1 MRSWRA
7 RARVTGGRDEGDDY
21 REEDGLHDAI
31 QQNIENLAVHNAIAR
46 PIIILCAA
54 ALVYLL
60 AAAWLLVVA
69 RHQDRLSW
77 AVAARI
83 VGMGILAYVA
93 SKVLS
98 GIVVDPRPYLV
109 THTHPLIAT
118 ARDNGFPS
126 DHVLLVAWLTASL
139 WWIDRRWA
147 PAFAAGV
154 VLVMIGRLGVGAHH
168 TLDVLGSVVIVIVA
182 ALIVRA
188 VPLPARWST
197 PLFPARHALDRARRR

>member
-1 MRSWRA
+1 M
-7 RARVTGGRDEGDDY
+7 TGGRDEQNDY
-21 REEDGLHDAI
+21 QHEEDGVHDAI
-31 QQNIENLAVHNAIAR
+31 QQNIETLAVHNAIAR

-60 AAAWLLVVA
+60 AAGWLLVVA
-69 RHQDRLSW
+69 RRQVRLSR

-83 VGMGILAYVA
+83 IGLGVLAYLA
-93 SKVLS
+93 SKVLN
-98 GIVVDPRPYLV
+98 GIVVDLRPYLV

-139 WWIDRRWA
+139 WWIDRRWV
-147 PAFAAGV
+147 PAFVVGV

-168 TLDVLGSVVIVIVA
+168 TLDVLGSVAIVTVA
-182 ALIVRA
+182 ARVARA
-188 VPLPARWST
+188 IPLPARWAA
-197 PLFPARHALDRARRR
+197 PLFPARRALDGTKRRATRHD

>member
-1 MRSWRA
+1 M
-7 RARVTGGRDEGDDY
+7 TINDEEGGLR
-21 REEDGLHDAI
+21 DAI
-31 QQNIENLAVHNAIAR
+31 QQNIETLAVHNAIAR

-60 AAAWLLVVA
+60 VAGWLLVVA
-69 RHQDRLSW
+69 RRQDRLSL
-77 AVAARI
+77 AVAAHI
-83 VGMGILAYVA
+83 VGLGILAYLA

-98 GIVVDPRPYLV
+98 GIVIDPRPYLV

-147 PAFAAGV
+147 PAFAAGM

-168 TLDVLGSVVIVIVA
+168 TLDVFGSVVIVTVA
-182 ALIVRA
+182 ALVSRA
-188 VPLPARWST
+188 IPLPARWSA
-197 PLFPARHALDRARRR
+197 PLFPAGRALDRVER

>member
-1 MRSWRA
+1 
-7 RARVTGGRDEGDDY
+7 
-21 REEDGLHDAI
+21 LHDAI
-31 QQNIENLAVHNAIAR
+31 QQNLENLAVRNAIAR
-46 PIIILCAA
+46 PIIILCAV

-60 AAAWLLVVA
+60 AAGWLLVLA
-69 RHQDRLSW
+69 RRQDRLSW
-77 AVAARI
+77 AMVARI
-83 VGMGILAYVA
+83 VGMGVLAYLA

-98 GIVVDPRPYLV
+98 AYVIDPRPYLV

-126 DHVLLVAWLTASL
+126 DHVLLVAWLAASL

-168 TLDVLGSVVIVIVA
+168 TLDVLGSVVIVTVA
-182 ALIVRA
+182 ALVVRA
-188 VPLPARWST
+188 IPLPTRWST
-197 PLFPARHALDRARRR
+197 ALFPARRAFDRARR

>member
-1 MRSWRA
+1 M
-7 RARVTGGRDEGDDY
+7 TINDEEGGLR
-21 REEDGLHDAI
+21 DAI
-31 QQNIENLAVHNAIAR
+31 QQNIETLAVHNAIAR
-46 PIIILCAA
+46 PIIILCAV

-60 AAAWLLVVA
+60 VAGWLLVVA
-69 RHQDRLSW
+69 RRQNRLSL
-77 AVAARI
+77 AVAAHI
-83 VGMGILAYVA
+83 VGLGILAYLA

-139 WWIDRRWA
+139 WWIDRRWM
-147 PAFAAGV
+147 PAFAAGM

-168 TLDVLGSVVIVIVA
+168 TLDVLGSVVIVTVA
-182 ALIVRA
+182 ALVSRA
-188 VPLPARWST
+188 IPLPARWSA
-197 PLFPARHALDRARRR
+197 PLFPAGRALDRAGR

>member
-1 MRSWRA
+1 M
-7 RARVTGGRDEGDDY
+7 TINDEEGGLR
-21 REEDGLHDAI
+21 DAI
-31 QQNIENLAVHNAIAR
+31 QQNIETLAVHNAIAR

-60 AAAWLLVVA
+60 VAGWLLVVA
-69 RHQDRLSW
+69 RRQDRLSL
-77 AVAARI
+77 AVAAHI
-83 VGMGILAYVA
+83 VGLGILAYLA

-98 GIVVDPRPYLV
+98 GIVIDPRPYLV

-147 PAFAAGV
+147 PAFAAGM

-168 TLDVLGSVVIVIVA
+168 TLDVLGSVVIVTVA
-182 ALIVRA
+182 ALVSRA
-188 VPLPARWST
+188 IPLPARWSA
-197 PLFPARHALDRARRR
+197 PLFPAGRALDRVER

>member
-1 MRSWRA
+1 M
-7 RARVTGGRDEGDDY
+7 GGRDEGDDY
-21 REEDGLHDAI
+21 QYEEDGVHDAI

-46 PIIILCAA
+46 PLIILCAV

-60 AAAWLLVVA
+60 AAGWLLVVA
-69 RHQDRLSW
+69 RRQDRLSL

-83 VGMGILAYVA
+83 IGLGVLAYLA

-98 GIVVDPRPYLV
+98 AIVVDPRPYLV

-126 DHVLLVAWLTASL
+126 DHVLLVAWLAASL

-147 PAFAAGV
+147 PAFAVGV

-168 TLDVLGSVVIVIVA
+168 TLDVLGSVAIVTVA
-182 ALIVRA
+182 ALVARA
-188 VPLPARWST
+188 IPLPARWAA
-197 PLFPARHALDRARRR
+197 PLFPARRAFDGMERRAARHE